1 MQNCLVY
8 ISRNETHLG
17 CGVLV
22 EGALILTCRHVVAQE
37 GNSIVPDQTFTISFP
52 HCATPTD
59 KPFETTATIID
70 ACHGGQPNVDL
81 VVLQPHRKPKL
92 MRLQLAI
99 DEDYEAG
106 EAYVATA
113 LILEENEF
121 PERTTEMSGK
131 ISPTYFMPVTRLRK
145 FTGESGALRLVKGT
159 SGSPVF
165 IRHAQHLAGIVV
177 QSVTG
182 NTQHSD
188 SIRETL
194 FLPASLIT
202 PYLERAL
209 KTQPEFMLFQR
220 PAIEASV
227 WPSGKPFKA

>member
-22 EGALILTCRHVVAQE
+22 EGALILTCRDVVAQE

-113 LILEENEF
+113 LIFEENEF

-145 FTGESGALRLVKGT
+145 FTGELGSTQAGKRYQRLTCLYSTRATSCGNCCSIGNWEYAALRFDPGN
-159 SGSPVF
+159 SVF
-165 IRHAQHLAGIVV
+165 G
-177 QSVTG
+177 
-182 NTQHSD
+182 
-188 SIRETL
+188 
-194 FLPASLIT
+194 P
-202 PYLERAL
+202 P
-209 KTQPEFMLFQR
+209 P
-220 PAIEASV
+220 
-227 WPSGKPFKA
+227 